1 MPIAGGQV
9 SISKG
14 AWMIH
19 VQVDDDLRCFF
30 PRLDADRAEEFGA
43 PRLDFNQKLRS

>member
-9 SISKG
+9 NISKG
-14 AWMIH
+14 AWIIH
-19 VQVDDDLRCFF
+19 VQVDDDLRCF

-43 PRLDFNQKLRS
+43 PRLDFNQKLR